1 MGRILE
7 PKGIGVCS
15 TAVSVCVAMQ
25 HLTEPA
31 SACIMCHIFWWISAS
46 SFLRCLS
53 SSTCTSISCSS
64 LQHTMSSKTLP
75 ADIPKFGEIRPW
87 LHRLAKEGLIEI
99 KDVAILAEP
108 APPELSHGA
117 MTDAPKRAKLDHAEW
132 VFPSQAACAAA
143 SGGDIK
149 KDGYTAK
156 SVSPELP
163 PGVTSL
169 EQWGSTVC
177 TLPKIKDR
185 NLCYT
190 EILASKENMILDYM
204 SLGSTTIAPRV
215 PRPKTLRSTW
225 MQ

>member
-1 MGRILE
+1 MHHVSYLLVDSRQLIL
-7 PKGIGVCS
+7 G
-15 TAVSVCVAMQ
+15 
-25 HLTEPA
+25 
-31 SACIMCHIFWWISAS
+31 
-46 SFLRCLS
+46 CLS

-87 LHRLAKEGLIEI
+87 LHRLAKEGLIVI

-117 MTDAPKRAKLDHAEW
+117 MTDAPKRAKPDHAEW

-149 KDGYTAK
+149 KDGYTAR
-156 SVSPELP
+156 SLSPELP

-190 EILASKENMILDYM
+190 EILASKENMILDYVTWIYNNRSKSAKAEDFAKYM
-204 SLGSTTIAPRV
+204 DAVKWDKPSQPAIPGTKESRV
-215 PRPKTLRSTW
+215 FK
-225 MQ
+225 